1 MTQYLAGSS
10 APTITRTNATTNLAL
25 TEGNNTR
32 PSGIIQLSRFE
43 LPTHSASRPDNPYI
57 LQKYTN
63 QQSFV
68 NKLTNFVL
76 QVNNKCTL

>member
-1 MTQYLAGSS
+1 MTQHLAGSS
-10 APTITRTNATTNLAL
+10 APIITRTRAATNLAP

-43 LPTHSASRPDNPYI
+43 LPTHLASRPADPYI
-57 LQKYTN
+57 LLQKYTN

-68 NKLTNFVL
+68 NKLTFFF
-76 QVNNKCTL
+76 CR